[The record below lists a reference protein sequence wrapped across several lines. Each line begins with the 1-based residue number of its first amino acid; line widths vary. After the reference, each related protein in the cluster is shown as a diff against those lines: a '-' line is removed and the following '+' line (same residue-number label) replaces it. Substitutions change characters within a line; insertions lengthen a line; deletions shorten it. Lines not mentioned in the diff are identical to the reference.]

1 MAFWKLV
8 VEYEGTDFAGWQ
20 LQPRERT
27 VQGELQRALST
38 VLRESVRVTGAG
50 RTDAGVHALGQVA
63 SLESEANVADSI
75 RSINAVLPDDVVV
88 RSVGRVPDGF
98 DARRDAVR
106 RHYRYRLHRGPVA
119 LDRRFCLEV
128 RPFPDPSLLRA
139 AAGLLPG
146 KRDFAAFASSPEPGE
161 STDCHLE
168 RVDIIER
175 DSLLSVEVTANRF
188 LRKMVRTLV
197 GTLLEVGQGKR
208 PPEWVLE
215 VLDARDRRAA
225 GAVVAPRGL
234 FLVRIDYPGEPG
246 NGGTK

>member
-1 MAFWKLV
+1 VPFWKLV

-20 LQPRERT
+20 IQPRERT
-27 VQGELQRALST
+27 VQGELERALST
-38 VLRESVRVTGAG
+38 VLRERVRVTGAG

-63 SLESEANVADSI
+63 SLESGANVADALH
-75 RSINAVLPDDVVV
+75 SINGVLPGDVVV
-88 RSVGRVPDGF
+88 RSAEPAPPGF

-106 RHYRYRLHRGPVA
+106 RLYRYRLHRGPAA
-119 LDRRFCLEV
+119 LERRFCLEV
-128 RPFPDPSLLRA
+128 RPFPDPALLREA
-139 AAGLLPG
+139 ARLLPG
-146 KRDFAAFASSPEPGE
+146 RRDFAAFASSKLPGE

-175 DSLLSVEVTANRF
+175 DSLLNVEVAANRF

-215 VLDARDRRAA
+215 VLDSRERKAA
-225 GAVVAPRGL
+225 GAVVAARGL
-234 FLVRIDYPGEPG
+234 FLVSIDYPGGPG
-246 NGGTK
+246 NGGRS